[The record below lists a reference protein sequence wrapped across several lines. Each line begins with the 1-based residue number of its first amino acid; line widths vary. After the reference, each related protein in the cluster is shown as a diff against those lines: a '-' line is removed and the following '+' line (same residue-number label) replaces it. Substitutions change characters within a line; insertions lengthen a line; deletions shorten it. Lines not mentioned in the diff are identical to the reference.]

1 MVNRLARTVSDS
13 ADVADIEAC
22 SWLDTDN
29 IEDIDGMVEVMLDIQ
44 DPRNGIMREGHASCG
59 FQWGCWLGM
68 SWISIGEVVDWLRM

>member
-1 MVNRLARTVSDS
+1 MSNSVDI
-13 ADVADIEAC
+13 ADVEAC
-22 SWLDTDN
+22 SRLDTDD

-44 DPRNGIMREGHASCG
+44 DPRNSIMHEGHARCG

>member
-44 DPRNGIMREGHASCG
+44 DPRNGIMHEGRASCG
-59 FQWGCWLGM
+59 FQWGCWLGRLL
-68 SWISIGEVVDWLRM
+68 IG